1 MGKAVGLLLLL
12 AASADASGGG
22 SRRRRRSPPKPTPH
36 PGPGAGFP
44 TWSAP
49 QPDPKK
55 PLGGYPKLRQLSK
68 AEVLHGG
75 KAPLPGSDAG
85 PVGSYNHNVVSL
97 PRAATPTSSLPARP
111 RPSPCACP
119 RGCRKTRLCL
129 LATAPRTSTG
139 SLSTLQLP
147 EQF

>member
-22 SRRRRRSPPKPTPH
+22 SRRRRRSPSPPKPTPTPH
-36 PGPGAGFP
+36 PGAGFP
-44 TWSAP
+44 TWSSP

-55 PLGGYPKLRQLSK
+55 PLGGYPKMRQLSK

-75 KAPLPGSDAG
+75 KAPLAGSDAG

-97 PRAATPTSSLPARP
+97 HEPTHSWHLPRGAALPAHR
-111 RPSPCACP
+111 RACA
-119 RGCRKTRLCL
+119 GGETVDE
-129 LATAPRTSTG
+129 AS
-139 SLSTLQLP
+139 
-147 EQF
+147 